1 MRALILMGGSFCVP
15 YFQGGLFVS
24 CGRLPVVSK
33 AQAEKIWLENHR
45 EKKKLAFEQ
54 KVKYNITKGQMVR
67 KGI

>member
-15 YFQGGLFVS
+15 YFQGGLCVI
-24 CGRLPVVSK
+24 RLPVSASK

>member
-1 MRALILMGGSFCVP
+1 MCTLMLLADRLCHAAACQSFLKRKQRE
-15 YFQGGLFVS
+15 FGW
-24 CGRLPVVSK
+24 K
-33 AQAEKIWLENHR
+33 NHR